1 MEIIIILIILFTA
14 PVTGKYMVNVQVSVA
29 EAQQPTYN
37 RILIETSNRQYK
49 FNIESSNHFDAN
61 PTYLSKLGSL
71 LVDMDAS
78 DTCYIAWGQSGGS
91 NTADPFDSTQFSIH
105 LVA

>member
-1 MEIIIILIILFTA
+1 
-14 PVTGKYMVNVQVSVA
+14 MVCVQVSVA
-29 EAQQPTYN
+29 EAGQPTYN
-37 RILIETSNRQYK
+37 RVLIETSNRQYK
-49 FNIESSNHFDAN
+49 FDIESSNHFDAG
-61 PTYLSKLGSL
+61 PTYQSKQGTL